1 MVIHGAG
8 TILYVLLMR
17 CVILIQ
23 ATAKVSIIDV

>member
-1 MVIHGAG
+1 MMIHAAG

-23 ATAKVSIIDV
+23 ATAKVSMIDL